1 MTQAEVRARVKVLEM
16 MEELRHLQANRE
28 RREARERRKVWAET
42 VDAVRDGTRV
52 DGMPTYVDVERV
64 TPVSVEMAS
73 VSHYRRQDG
82 RTEYTGVLARYGVER
97 IMLSTNCGLVC
108 TL

>member
-28 RREARERRKVWAET
+28 RREARERRKVYAT
-42 VDAVRDGTRV
+42 TLDAVRVGTRD
-52 DGMPTYVDVERV
+52 DGMPTYMDVERV

-73 VSHYRRQDG
+73 VSHYG
-82 RTEYTGVLARYGVER
+82 R
-97 IMLSTNCGLVC
+97 
-108 TL
+108 